1 MLRTLKSHGS
11 VLDSFT
17 NIHLAAPA
25 PCSHL
30 LQFYADD
37 DQLLDRLE
45 EFVYF
50 GLKGREAC
58 IIFATA
64 AHLAELRTRLAARN
78 VDAERAKN
86 EGLLIELDAH
96 AGLDLFMKDGSPD
109 RERFG
114 QATGELVTSARG
126 NGRRVRVFGEMVVI
140 LWNNGQHEAAV
151 CLERL
156 GNDLMLA
163 DDVTL
168 LCAYPS
174 HAHENDPS
182 ELIHD
187 VYAAH
192 TALVL

>member
-64 AHLAELRTRLAARN
+64 AHLAELRTRLAAEISIRTREKRRASHRARRPRRSRS
-78 VDAERAKN
+78 VHERRIA
-86 EGLLIELDAH
+86 
-96 AGLDLFMKDGSPD
+96 
-109 RERFG
+109 
-114 QATGELVTSARG
+114 
-126 NGRRVRVFGEMVVI
+126 
-140 LWNNGQHEAAV
+140 
-151 CLERL
+151 
-156 GNDLMLA
+156 
-163 DDVTL
+163 
-168 LCAYPS
+168 
-174 HAHENDPS
+174 
-182 ELIHD
+182 
-187 VYAAH
+187 
-192 TALVL
+192 